1 MCVCTFVQ
9 CHRLSGGLTK
19 LIEASEQLSV
29 LNEKL
34 EVQKEAVTKKTA
46 ACEELLSDISSKTE
60 QAKEKQQMAQAKSIE
75 IEEQNKVIAVEKVL
89 YLNICY
95 CKLKFTSTHELF
107 AYLHYS
113 YFLFMHFYHTL
124 HYRQKLRKHWLL
136 LFQLWRRLELL
147 LVILTNLMLQKSG
160 KNLQIHTLCTSVH
173 L

>member
-95 CKLKFTSTHELF
+95 CKPKFTSYFHTCIIHTF
-107 AYLHYS
+107 YLCT
-113 YFLFMHFYHTL
+113 FYHTL